1 MQSWRASALV
11 FGTSAAVLM
20 IEIVAGRLMAPY
32 VGVSLETF
40 TGIIGTVLAGIAIG
54 SAVGGHLAD
63 RHDPRR
69 LVAGSLL
76 LAGGFTWLSLPA
88 LAILG
93 PVVTPGPLGI
103 IVLTSASFLVPATV
117 LSAIGPMVTK
127 LRLESLSD
135 TGSVV
140 GGLSAAGT
148 AGALAGT
155 FVTGFVL
162 VATLRS
168 SVVVMV
174 VGGVLIASGVAV
186 TWRWARRGPGLA
198 VATVLAA
205 IGFGMVTLP
214 ATCDME
220 TPYFCVQIERDA
232 DRPSGRDLYLD
243 RARHAHVDLDDPTYL
258 ELRYVRL
265 LGAVSSQ
272 MPEGPLDVV
281 HLGGGGFTLP
291 RYLAHQ
297 RPGSEQVVL
306 EIDPDLPNIAR
317 DHLGLSDDPS
327 IDIRIGDARLALD
340 ELPTDGVDLVIGDA
354 FAGTSVPW
362 HLTTTEV
369 MLELDRVL
377 RPGGIYAMN
386 VIDGGDNGYAR
397 AQAATLAQQFEH
409 LQVIVPADGVG
420 DRRVNQILVASDRP
434 LPQLRIDAVDGA
446 VLDTGREVSDFID
459 GAAPLRDDHAP
470 VDQLMLR

>member
-1 MQSWRASALV
+1 
-11 FGTSAAVLM
+11 M

-40 TGIIGTVLAGIAIG
+40 TGIIGTVLAGIAAG
-54 SAVGGHLAD
+54 SAVGGRLAD

-76 LAGGFTWLSLPA
+76 LAGGLTWMSLPA

-93 PVVTPGPLGI
+93 PLVTPDPLGI
-103 IVLTSASFLVPATV
+103 IVLTSASFLAPATV

-127 LRLESLSD
+127 LRLDSLSD

-155 FVTGFVL
+155 FVTGFIL
-162 VATLRS
+162 LATLRS
-168 SVVVMV
+168 SVVVML
-174 VGGVLIASGVAV
+174 VGAVLVASGVLV
-186 TWRWARRGPGLA
+186 TWRWARRGPGL
-198 VATVLAA
+198 VAATLLAA
-205 IGFGMVTLP
+205 IGFGVITLP
-214 ATCDME
+214 STCDME
-220 TPYFCVQIERDA
+220 TPYVCVQIERDE
-232 DRPSGRDLYLD
+232 DRPGGRDLFLD
-243 RARHAHVDLDDPTYL
+243 QTRHAHVDLDDPTHL
-258 ELRYVRL
+258 DMRYVRL
-265 LGAVSSQ
+265 LGAISSE
-272 MPEGPLDVV
+272 MPDGPLDVV

-291 RYLAHQ
+291 QYLAHQ

-306 EIDPDLPNIAR
+306 EIDPDLPGIAR
-317 DHLGLSDDPS
+317 EHLGLSDDPT

-340 ELPTDGVDLVIGDA
+340 DLPTDGVDLVIGDA

-362 HLTTTEV
+362 HLTTIEV
-369 MLELDRVL
+369 MVELDRVL
-377 RPGGIYAMN
+377 RPGGVYAMN

-397 AQAATLAQQFEH
+397 AQAATLSRQFDH
-409 LQVIVPADGVG
+409 VQVIVPAGGVA
-420 DRRVNQILVASDRP
+420 DRPVNQILIASDRP
-434 LPQLRIDAVDGA
+434 LPRLEIDPDDGM
-446 VLDTGREVSDFID
+446 VLDTDRAVAGYID
-459 GAAPLRDDHAP
+459 RADPLRDDHAP

>member
-1 MQSWRASALV
+1 
-11 FGTSAAVLM
+11 M

-32 VGVSLETF
+32 IGVSLETF
-40 TGIIGTVLAGIAIG
+40 TGIIGTVLAGIAVG

-76 LAGGFTWLSLPA
+76 LSGALTWLSLPA

-93 PVVTPGPLGI
+93 PAVTPGPLGI
-103 IVLTSASFLVPATV
+103 ILLTAASFLAPATV

-127 LRLESLSD
+127 LRLDSLSD

-155 FVTGFVL
+155 FLTGFIL
-162 VATLRS
+162 LATLRS
-168 SVVVMV
+168 SVVVML
-174 VGGVLIASGVAV
+174 VGGLLVASGLAV
-186 TWRWARRGPGLA
+186 TWRWSRRGPGL
-198 VATVLAA
+198 VAAPILVA
-205 IGFGMVTLP
+205 IGFGVITLP
-214 ATCDME
+214 STCDME
-220 TPYFCVQIERDA
+220 TPYVCVQIQLDV

-243 RARHAHVDLDDPTYL
+243 QTRHAHVDLDDPTYL
-258 ELRYVRL
+258 DMRYVRL
-265 LGAVSSQ
+265 LGAVSSE
-272 MPEGPLDVV
+272 MPGGPLDVV
-281 HLGGGGFTLP
+281 HMGGGGFTLP

-297 RPGSEQVVL
+297 RPGSEQIVL
-306 EIDPDLPNIAR
+306 EIDPDLPGIAR
-317 DHLGLSDDPS
+317 EHLGLSDDPS

-362 HLTTTEV
+362 HLTTMEV
-369 MLELDRVL
+369 MVELDRVL

-397 AQAATLAQQFEH
+397 AQAATLTQQFDH
-409 LQVIVPADGVG
+409 VQIIVPAGGVG
-420 DRRVNQILVASDRP
+420 DRPVNQILVASDRP
-434 LPQLRIDAVDGA
+434 LPRLRIDSADGL
-446 VLDTGREVSDFID
+446 VLDTDRAVSDYID